1 MKLAVIS
8 HAYQEQRYRAT
19 LRRMAKEADVELCL
33 IHPAIYKGATFA
45 GNEAGPMK
53 SIAVPVR
60 FGSRQG
66 AFLYHAAALSR
77 ALDQMRPD
85 LILHEQEVYTLGAAQ
100 ITAVARQRSIPLVQ
114 FVWENVDRSLALPRR
129 LIRRYVL
136 SRTRALIAGSN
147 RAAKVHRDWGFRGP
161 IAIIPQMGVNL
172 TQHCGPRQR
181 DVDILKVC
189 FVGRL
194 VRGKGID
201 CLLGAI
207 AELMRRGVSLLCT
220 VAGEG
225 PELESLRGC
234 VRAFGIESAAH
245 FCGQLSEDAVRDLLR
260 ASDVLVLPSRR
271 TPAWQEQFG
280 LVLTEAMA
288 EGAVTVGSR
297 TGAIPEVIGCQELL
311 FEEDDVGALAAIL
324 ARLATDTDF
333 YVGCQKT
340 LWTRARDLYSAKVLA
355 AARVRFLRAVLD
367 EVGSRVAGEPVTGR
381 RLEWRLR

>member
-1 MKLAVIS
+1 MSEELRVSAEGAVTIP
-8 HAYQEQRYRAT
+8 
-19 LRRMAKEADVELCL
+19 L
-33 IHPAIYKGATFA
+33 
-45 GNEAGPMK
+45 
-53 SIAVPVR
+53 
-60 FGSRQG
+60 
-66 AFLYHAAALSR
+66 
-77 ALDQMRPD
+77 
-85 LILHEQEVYTLGAAQ
+85 LGA
-100 ITAVARQRSIPLVQ
+100 
-114 FVWENVDRSLALPRR
+114 
-129 LIRRYVL
+129 
-136 SRTRALIAGSN
+136 
-147 RAAKVHRDWGFRGP
+147 VHVGGD
-161 IAIIPQMGVNL
+161 L

-181 DVDILKVC
+181 DPDIFKVC

-201 CLLGAI
+201 CLLGAV
-207 AELMRRGVSLLCT
+207 AQLVRRGVSLLCT

-225 PELESLRGC
+225 PEQGSLRSC
-234 VRAFGIESAAH
+234 VRAFGIESATH
-245 FCGQLSEDAVRDLLR
+245 FCGQLSADAVRDLLR

-367 EVGSRVAGEPVTGR
+367 EVGSCVAGEPVTGR
-381 RLEWRLR
+381 RIEWRLR